1 MGTTH
6 TSHTRRAATDAPFA
20 GPPPVGAGPGGR
32 RVREEARDQVVV
44 MAFSALASCGVAV
57 LLMLLVQVAG

>member
-1 MGTTH
+1 MSTTH
-6 TSHTRRAATDAPFA
+6 STHTTGSRVARTPHH
-20 GPPPVGAGPGGR
+20 PLGAGPGGR
-32 RVREEARDQVVV
+32 RVRHEARDQAVV

>member
-1 MGTTH
+1 MSTTH
-6 TSHTRRAATDAPFA
+6 TNHTA
-20 GPPPVGAGPGGR
+20 PPVGAGPGGR
-32 RVREEARDQVVV
+32 RVRHEARDQAVA

>member
-1 MGTTH
+1 MSTTH
-6 TSHTRRAATDAPFA
+6 TSHTRRTATDAPFA
-20 GPPPVGAGPGGR
+20 GAPVGAGPGGR

>member
-1 MGTTH
+1 MSTTH
-6 TSHTRRAATDAPFA
+6 STRATGSRVAGTSRHPL
-20 GPPPVGAGPGGR
+20 GAGPGGR
-32 RVREEARDQVVV
+32 RVRHEARDQAVV

>member
-1 MGTTH
+1 MSTTQSS
-6 TSHTRRAATDAPFA
+6 TTAAPSAMT
-20 GPPPVGAGPGGR
+20 GRPVGAGPGGR
-32 RVREEARDQVVV
+32 RVRHEARDQAVV